1 MEKFINP
8 MTGRSVRA
16 DFEEPGYFRAHLPQF
31 QNIPIMEYRKI
42 QYSDLCAEISVSAF
56 KPDGGI
62 GEYHIII
69 SITDP
74 CLPYP
79 RQVANVAEAFDRTV
93 AMLPAN
99 AETVFRRYF
108 LSDIANQLPLI
119 PVHDTCA
126 TSVVGQPPLNGT
138 KIAMWAVVQ
147 EDMTIERIS
156 PSSISATHGS
166 YRHLW
171 SGNITVDGQDTR
183 KATIDILDHYANML
197 SEQSSS
203 LTNNCVRTWFFVDD
217 VDFNYAGVVKGR
229 NEVFGRSGLT
239 PESHF
244 IASTGICGRPANPR
258 ARVAFDAYS
267 IEGIQPEQITY
278 LKASTHL
285 NPTYEYG
292 VAFERGTAIDY
303 ADRRHVLISGTA
315 SINNKGEILHP
326 GDITAQTLR
335 MLENVGALLSEA
347 DCNEGDIT
355 HYLVYLR
362 DPADYTVVSR
372 ILDERLPSVP
382 KVILLAP
389 VCRSGWLVE
398 MECSAIRQS
407 ISQFPS
413 L

>member
-1 MEKFINP
+1 
-8 MTGRSVRA
+8 
-16 DFEEPGYFRAHLPQF
+16 
-31 QNIPIMEYRKI
+31 MEYRKI
-42 QYSDLCAEISVSAF
+42 LYSDLCAEATVSAF

-69 SITDP
+69 SVTDP
-74 CLPYP
+74 SLTYA
-79 RQVANVAEAFDRTV
+79 RQATNVAEAFDRTV
-93 AMLPAN
+93 ATLPAN
-99 AETVFRRYF
+99 AVTVFRRYF
-108 LSDIANQLPLI
+108 LSDIANQLPLV
-119 PVHDTCA
+119 PAHDTCQ

-138 KIAMWAVVQ
+138 KIALWAVVQ

-156 PSSISATHGS
+156 HSTISATHGS

-171 SGNITVDGQDTR
+171 SSNIMADGQDTR
-183 KATIDILDHYANML
+183 KATIDILDTYTGILTEQGASL
-197 SEQSSS
+197 SG
-203 LTNNCVRTWFFVDD
+203 NCVRTWFFVDD
-217 VDFNYAGVVKGR
+217 VDFNYSGVVKGR
-229 NEVFGRSGLT
+229 NEVFGRNGLT
-239 PESHF
+239 PETHF

-258 ARVAFDAYS
+258 ARVSFDAYS
-267 IEGIQPEQITY
+267 IEGIQPKQITY
-278 LKASTHL
+278 MKASTHL

-326 GDITAQTLR
+326 GNITAQTQR
-335 MLENVGALLSEA
+335 MLENVEALLSEA
-347 DCNEGDIT
+347 GCTVADIT
-355 HYLVYLR
+355 HCLVYLR
-362 DPADYTVVSR
+362 DPADFTVVSR
-372 ILDERLPSVP
+372 ILDKRVTSVP

-407 ISQFPS
+407 TTPFPA

>member
-1 MEKFINP
+1 
-8 MTGRSVRA
+8 
-16 DFEEPGYFRAHLPQF
+16 
-31 QNIPIMEYRKI
+31 MEYHKI
-42 QYSDLCAEISVSAF
+42 QYSDLCAEALVSAF

-69 SITDP
+69 SITEP
-74 CLPYP
+74 GLSSE
-79 RQVANVAEAFDRTV
+79 RQGANVSEAFDRTL
-93 AMLPAN
+93 ATLPAN
-99 AETVFRRYF
+99 AMTVFRRYF
-108 LSDIANQLPLI
+108 LSDIVNQLPLV
-119 PVHDTCA
+119 PTQGNCA

-138 KIAMWAVVQ
+138 KIALWAVLH
-147 EDMTIERIS
+147 EDMKIERIS
-156 PSSISATHGS
+156 PSTILATHDS

-171 SGNITVDGQDTR
+171 SGNITTDGPDTR
-183 KATIDILDHYANML
+183 RATIEILDSYADML
-197 SEQSSS
+197 SELGGS
-203 LTNNCVRTWFFVDD
+203 LADNCVRTWFFVDD
-217 VDFNYAGVVKGR
+217 VDFNYSGVVKGR

-244 IASTGICGRPANPR
+244 IASTGICGRPSNPS

-267 IEGIQPEQITY
+267 VEGIHPEQITY
-278 LKASTHL
+278 LKASTYL

-303 ADRRHVLISGTA
+303 ADRLHVLISGTA

-347 DCNEGDIT
+347 GCSTDHLT
-355 HYLVYLR
+355 HAIVYLR

-398 MECSAIRQS
+398 MECSAIRHS
-407 ISQFPS
+407 ASPYPA